1 MRTLPADTSHGA
13 PNRLAPGLY
22 VVATPIGNLD
32 DLTFRAR
39 DTLAACDAILCEDT
53 RITRRLLER
62 YDIRTTMRAYHE
74 HNAARTRPEILAQ
87 LNAGAALA
95 LVTDAGAPVVADP
108 GFRLVRE
115 ARRIGVRVTA
125 LPGPSAL
132 STALMLAPVA
142 SDKHLFLGF
151 PPPRSA
157 ARKKW
162 FARFAAVPSALIF
175 FESPRRLGACL
186 ADAAGALGDR
196 DASVLRELTKKFEE
210 VVDGTLEILAT
221 RYQSA
226 EPRGEIV
233 VVVGAP
239 PEDDTPDEATVDAA
253 LEAAL
258 RAGASTKAAAVQIAE
273 RLQADKRAA
282 YDAAVRIS
290 KRMRSGE
297 S

>member
-1 MRTLPADTSHGA
+1 MQTLPADLSDSA
-13 PNRLAPGLY
+13 PKRLAPGLY

-62 YDIRTTMRAYHE
+62 YEIRTKMHAYHE
-74 HNAARTRPEILAQ
+74 HNAARIRPEILAQ
-87 LNAGAALA
+87 LNHGAALA

-115 ARRIGVRVTA
+115 AREIGVAVTA
-125 LPGPSAL
+125 LPGASAL

-151 PPPRSA
+151 PPPKRA
-157 ARKKW
+157 ARVRW
-162 FARFAAVPSALIF
+162 FTDFAAVSSALIF

-186 ADAAGALGDR
+186 ADAADVLGDR
-196 DASVLRELTKKFEE
+196 GATVLRELTKKFEE
-210 VVDGTLEILAT
+210 VVEGTLTTLAA
-221 RYQSA
+221 RYQEA

-233 VVVGAP
+233 VAVAP
-239 PEDDTPDEATVDAA
+239 PAEREPADDADIEAA
-253 LEAAL
+253 LEATL
-258 RAGASTKAAAVQIAE
+258 REGVSAKAAAVEIADML
-273 RLQADKRAA
+273 RADKRAV

-290 KRMRSGE
+290 KRIRAVD
-297 S
+297 